1 MQIEVKK
8 LEKII
13 FYDEDTGEEILFEIV
28 DSTVFN
34 DNKYLLVVDEDDEAT
49 ILKEA
54 KDKDDNLVYSLIENE
69 DEFQQITL
77 ILMESDEYD
86 IEVN

>member
-34 DNKYLLVVDEDDEAT
+34 DNKYLLVVDGDDEAT

>member
-1 MQIEVKK
+1 

>member
-1 MQIEVKK
+1 M
-8 LEKII
+8 EKII